1 MKHFIRILLVITT
14 IVFLAS
20 LSACSGSSGG
30 GYRGHTNY
38 GYGVGYDGYYGRGP
52 WGYRPGYVGGG
63 IGPGVEIDDGPV
75 AEQMPDMGMP
85 DMGGMDM
92 DMGMGM
98 DMDMGGFDDF

>member
-1 MKHFIRILLVITT
+1 MKHFIRMLLVITT

-30 GYRGHTNY
+30 GYRGYSNY
-38 GYGVGYDGYYGRGP
+38 GYGVGYNRYYGGGP
-52 WGYRPGYVGGG
+52 WGYHPGYVGGG
-63 IGPGVEIDDGPV
+63 IDIDDGPI